1 VSGSVVPRSVVP
13 GSVVPRS
20 VVPRSDVLGSVAA
33 VSDRARRPFWLHQ
46 LVEYIIGL
54 ILVAQGLQGPEPL
67 VPAVVGGVV
76 VLNAAVAIGPLG
88 AFRLVPRRLHQVV
101 DLVAIGV
108 VVAAAIQPWIDVDVG
123 TRAIMI
129 GVAFVYGFVWIYSD
143 FAERPARQHRRA
155 AAAGA
160 RGEDLGRTA
169 GRLAGNAV
177 TAWRR
182 RKD

>member
-1 VSGSVVPRSVVP
+1 M
-13 GSVVPRS
+13 
-20 VVPRSDVLGSVAA
+20 
-33 VSDRARRPFWLHQ
+33 SDRARRPFWLHQ

-54 ILVAQGLQGPEPL
+54 ILVATGLQGPEPL

-76 VLNAAVAIGPLG
+76 LLNAAVAIGPLG
-88 AFRLVPRRLHQVV
+88 AFRLVGRRLHRVG
-101 DLVAIGV
+101 DLVVIAFV
-108 VVAAAIQPWIDVDVG
+108 VVAAVQPWVEVDIG

-129 GVAFVYGFVWIYSD
+129 GIAFVYGFVWFYSD
-143 FAERPARQHRRA
+143 FADKQARRQRRVA
-155 AAAGA
+155 ATGD

-182 RKD
+182 RKPES

>member
-1 VSGSVVPRSVVP
+1 M
-13 GSVVPRS
+13 
-20 VVPRSDVLGSVAA
+20 
-33 VSDRARRPFWLHQ
+33 SDRARRPFWLHQ

-54 ILVAQGLQGPEPL
+54 ILVATGLQGPEPL

-76 VLNAAVAIGPLG
+76 LLNAAVAIGPLG
-88 AFRLVPRRLHQVV
+88 AFRLVGRRLHGVV
-101 DLVAIGV
+101 DLVVIAFV
-108 VVAAAIQPWIDVDVG
+108 VVAAVQPWVEVDIG

-129 GVAFVYGFVWIYSD
+129 AIAFVYGFVWFYSD
-143 FAERPARQHRRA
+143 FAEKQARQQRRA
-155 AAAGA
+155 AATGD

-182 RKD
+182 RKPGS

>member
-1 VSGSVVPRSVVP
+1 M
-13 GSVVPRS
+13 
-20 VVPRSDVLGSVAA
+20 
-33 VSDRARRPFWLHQ
+33 SDRARRPFWLHQ

-76 VLNAAVAIGPLG
+76 LLNAAVAIGPLG
-88 AFRLVPRRLHQVV
+88 AFRLVGRRLHRVL

-108 VVAAAIQPWIDVDVG
+108 VVAAAVQPWVDVDVG

-129 GVAFVYGFVWIYSD
+129 AIALVYGFVWFYSD
-143 FAERPARQHRRA
+143 FAEKQARQTRRVA
-155 AAAGA
+155 ATGD

-169 GRLAGNAV
+169 GRLAGDAV

-182 RKD
+182 RKPES

>member
-1 VSGSVVPRSVVP
+1 M
-13 GSVVPRS
+13 
-20 VVPRSDVLGSVAA
+20 
-33 VSDRARRPFWLHQ
+33 SDRARRPFWLHQ

-76 VLNAAVAIGPLG
+76 LLNAAVAIGPLG
-88 AFRLVPRRLHQVV
+88 AFRLVGRRLHQVL

-108 VVAAAIQPWIDVDVG
+108 VVAAAVQPWVDVDVG

-129 GVAFVYGFVWIYSD
+129 AIAVVHGFVWFYSD
-143 FAERPARQHRRA
+143 FAEKQARQKRRVA
-155 AAAGA
+155 ATGD

-182 RKD
+182 RKPES

>member
-1 VSGSVVPRSVVP
+1 M
-13 GSVVPRS
+13 
-20 VVPRSDVLGSVAA
+20 
-33 VSDRARRPFWLHQ
+33 SDRARRPFWLHQ

-76 VLNAAVAIGPLG
+76 LLNAAVAIGPLG
-88 AFRLVPRRLHQVV
+88 AFRLVGRRLHRVL

-108 VVAAAIQPWIDVDVG
+108 VVAAAVQPWVDVDVG

-129 GVAFVYGFVWIYSD
+129 AIAVVYGFVWFYSD
-143 FAERPARQHRRA
+143 FAEKQARQKRRVA
-155 AAAGA
+155 ATGD

-182 RKD
+182 RKPEN

>member
-1 VSGSVVPRSVVP
+1 MSG
-13 GSVVPRS
+13 
-20 VVPRSDVLGSVAA
+20 
-33 VSDRARRPFWLHQ
+33 RARRPFWLHQ

-76 VLNAAVAIGPLG
+76 LFNAAVAIGPLG
-88 AFRLVPRRLHQVV
+88 AFRLVGRRLHRIL
-101 DLVAIGV
+101 DLLAIGV
-108 VVAAAIQPWIDVDVG
+108 VAVAAVQPWIDVDVG

-129 GVAFVYGFVWIYSD
+129 AIAVVYGFVWFYSD
-143 FAERPARQHRRA
+143 FAEKQARQQRRVA
-155 AAAGA
+155 ATGD

-182 RKD
+182 RKPES

>member
-1 VSGSVVPRSVVP
+1 M
-13 GSVVPRS
+13 
-20 VVPRSDVLGSVAA
+20 
-33 VSDRARRPFWLHQ
+33 SDRARRPFWLHQ

-76 VLNAAVAIGPLG
+76 LLNAAVAIGPLG
-88 AFRLVPRRLHQVV
+88 AFRLVGRRLHRVL

-108 VVAAAIQPWIDVDVG
+108 VVAAAVQPWVDVDVG

-129 GVAFVYGFVWIYSD
+129 AIAVVYGFVWFYSD
-143 FAERPARQHRRA
+143 FAEKQARQKRRVA
-155 AAAGA
+155 ATGD

-182 RKD
+182 RKPES

>member
-1 VSGSVVPRSVVP
+1 MSG
-13 GSVVPRS
+13 
-20 VVPRSDVLGSVAA
+20 
-33 VSDRARRPFWLHQ
+33 RARRPFWLHQ

-67 VPAVVGGVV
+67 VPAIVGGVV
-76 VLNAAVAIGPLG
+76 LFNAAVAIGPLG
-88 AFRLVPRRLHQVV
+88 AFRLVGRRLHRIL
-101 DLVAIGV
+101 DLLAIGV
-108 VVAAAIQPWIDVDVG
+108 VAVAAVQPWIDVDVG

-129 GVAFVYGFVWIYSD
+129 AIAVVYGFVWFYSD
-143 FAERPARQHRRA
+143 FAEKQARQQRRVA
-155 AAAGA
+155 ATGD

-182 RKD
+182 RKPES

>member
-1 VSGSVVPRSVVP
+1 MSG
-13 GSVVPRS
+13 
-20 VVPRSDVLGSVAA
+20 
-33 VSDRARRPFWLHQ
+33 RARRPFWLHQ

-76 VLNAAVAIGPLG
+76 LFNAAVAIGPLG
-88 AFRLVPRRLHQVV
+88 AFRLVGRRFHRIL

-108 VVAAAIQPWIDVDVG
+108 VVVAAVQPWVDVDVG

-129 GVAFVYGFVWIYSD
+129 AIAVVYSFVWFYSD
-143 FAERPARQHRRA
+143 FAEKQARQQRRA
-155 AAAGA
+155 AATGD

-182 RKD
+182 RRPES

>member
-1 VSGSVVPRSVVP
+1 MSG
-13 GSVVPRS
+13 
-20 VVPRSDVLGSVAA
+20 
-33 VSDRARRPFWLHQ
+33 RARRPFWLHQ

-54 ILVAQGLQGPEPL
+54 ILVAQGLQGPEPV

-76 VLNAAVAIGPLG
+76 LFNAAVAIGPLG
-88 AFRLVPRRLHQVV
+88 AFRLVGRRLHRIL
-101 DLVAIGV
+101 DLLAIGV
-108 VVAAAIQPWIDVDVG
+108 VAVAAVQPWIDVDVG

-129 GVAFVYGFVWIYSD
+129 AIAVVYGFVWFYSD
-143 FAERPARQHRRA
+143 FAEKQARQQRRVA
-155 AAAGA
+155 ATGD

-182 RKD
+182 RKPES

>member
-1 VSGSVVPRSVVP
+1 M
-13 GSVVPRS
+13 
-20 VVPRSDVLGSVAA
+20 
-33 VSDRARRPFWLHQ
+33 SDRARRPFWLHQ

-54 ILVAQGLQGPEPL
+54 VLVAQGLQGPEPL

-76 VLNAAVAIGPLG
+76 LLNAAVAIGPLG
-88 AFRLVPRRLHQVV
+88 AFRLVGRRLHRVL

-108 VVAAAIQPWIDVDVG
+108 VVAAALQPWVDVDVG

-129 GVAFVYGFVWIYSD
+129 AIAVVYGVVWFYSD
-143 FAERPARQHRRA
+143 FAEKQARQMRRVA
-155 AAAGA
+155 ATGD

-182 RKD
+182 RKPES

>member
-1 VSGSVVPRSVVP
+1 M
-13 GSVVPRS
+13 
-20 VVPRSDVLGSVAA
+20 
-33 VSDRARRPFWLHQ
+33 SDRARRPFWLHQ

-76 VLNAAVAIGPLG
+76 LLNAAVAIGPLG
-88 AFRLVPRRLHQVV
+88 AFRLVGRRLHRVL

-108 VVAAAIQPWIDVDVG
+108 VVAAAVQPWVDVDVG

-129 GVAFVYGFVWIYSD
+129 AIAIVYGFVWFYSD
-143 FAERPARQHRRA
+143 FAEKQARQQRRVA
-155 AAAGA
+155 ATGD

-182 RKD
+182 RKPEN

>member
-1 VSGSVVPRSVVP
+1 M
-13 GSVVPRS
+13 
-20 VVPRSDVLGSVAA
+20 
-33 VSDRARRPFWLHQ
+33 SDRARRPFWLHQ
-46 LVEYIIGL
+46 VVEYIIGL

-76 VLNAAVAIGPLG
+76 LLNAAVAIGPLG
-88 AFRLVPRRLHQVV
+88 AFRLVGRRLHRVL

-108 VVAAAIQPWIDVDVG
+108 VVAAAVQPWVDVDVG

-129 GVAFVYGFVWIYSD
+129 AIAVVYGFVWFYSD
-143 FAERPARQHRRA
+143 FAEKQARQQRRA
-155 AAAGA
+155 AAATGD

-182 RKD
+182 RKPGS

>member
-1 VSGSVVPRSVVP
+1 M
-13 GSVVPRS
+13 
-20 VVPRSDVLGSVAA
+20 
-33 VSDRARRPFWLHQ
+33 SDRALRPFWLHQ
-46 LVEYIIGL
+46 AVEYIIGL
-54 ILVAQGLQGPEPL
+54 ILVGQGLQGPEPL

-76 VLNAAVAIGPLG
+76 LVNAAVAIGPLG
-88 AFRLVPRRLHQVV
+88 AFRLVGRRLHRVL

-108 VVAAAIQPWIDVDVG
+108 VVAAAVQPWVDVDVG

-129 GVAFVYGFVWIYSD
+129 GVAVVYGFVWFYSD
-143 FAERPARQHRRA
+143 FAEKQSRKERRA
-155 AAAGA
+155 AATGD

-182 RKD
+182 RKPKG

>member
-1 VSGSVVPRSVVP
+1 M
-13 GSVVPRS
+13 
-20 VVPRSDVLGSVAA
+20 
-33 VSDRARRPFWLHQ
+33 RPFWLHQ

-54 ILVAQGLQGPEPL
+54 ILVATGLQGPEPL

-76 VLNAAVAIGPLG
+76 LLNAAVAIGPLG
-88 AFRLVPRRLHQVV
+88 AFRLVGRRLHRVV
-101 DLVAIGV
+101 DLVVIAF
-108 VVAAAIQPWIDVDVG
+108 VVAASVQPWVDVDVG

-129 GVAFVYGFVWIYSD
+129 GIAFVYAFVWFYSD
-143 FAERPARQHRRA
+143 FAEKQARKQRRA
-155 AAAGA
+155 AAATGD

-182 RKD
+182 RKPSG

>member
-1 VSGSVVPRSVVP
+1 M
-13 GSVVPRS
+13 
-20 VVPRSDVLGSVAA
+20 
-33 VSDRARRPFWLHQ
+33 SDRARRPFWLHQ

-76 VLNAAVAIGPLG
+76 LLNAAVAIGPLG
-88 AFRLVPRRLHQVV
+88 AFRLVGRRLHRVV

-108 VVAAAIQPWIDVDVG
+108 VVAAAVQPWVDVDVG

-129 GVAFVYGFVWIYSD
+129 AIAVVYGFVWFYSD
-143 FAERPARQHRRA
+143 FAEKQARQKRRVA
-155 AAAGA
+155 ATGD

-182 RKD
+182 RKPES

>member
-1 VSGSVVPRSVVP
+1 M
-13 GSVVPRS
+13 
-20 VVPRSDVLGSVAA
+20 
-33 VSDRARRPFWLHQ
+33 SDRARRPFWLHQ

-76 VLNAAVAIGPLG
+76 LMNAAVAIGPLG
-88 AFRLVPRRLHQVV
+88 AFRLVGRRLHRVL

-108 VVAAAIQPWIDVDVG
+108 VVAAAVQPWVDVDVG

-129 GVAFVYGFVWIYSD
+129 AIAVVYGFVWFYSD
-143 FAERPARQHRRA
+143 FAEKQARQKRRVA
-155 AAAGA
+155 ATGD

-182 RKD
+182 RKPES

>member
-1 VSGSVVPRSVVP
+1 M
-13 GSVVPRS
+13 
-20 VVPRSDVLGSVAA
+20 
-33 VSDRARRPFWLHQ
+33 RPFWMHQ

-54 ILVAQGLQGPEPL
+54 ILVATGLQGPEPL

-88 AFRLVPRRLHQVV
+88 AFRLVGRRLHRVL
-101 DLVAIGV
+101 DLVAIGI
-108 VVAAAIQPWIDVDVG
+108 VVAASVQPWVDVDVG

-129 GVAFVYGFVWIYSD
+129 AIAFVYGFVWFYSD
-143 FAERPARQHRRA
+143 FAEKQARQQRRA
-155 AAAGA
+155 AAATGD

-182 RKD
+182 RKPGS

>member
-1 VSGSVVPRSVVP
+1 MSG
-13 GSVVPRS
+13 
-20 VVPRSDVLGSVAA
+20 
-33 VSDRARRPFWLHQ
+33 RARRPFWLHQ

-67 VPAVVGGVV
+67 VPAIVGGVV
-76 VLNAAVAIGPLG
+76 LFNAAVAIGPLG
-88 AFRLVPRRLHQVV
+88 AFRLVGRRLHRIL

-108 VVAAAIQPWIDVDVG
+108 VVVAAVQPWIDVDVG

-129 GVAFVYGFVWIYSD
+129 AIAVVYGFVWFYSD
-143 FAERPARQHRRA
+143 FAEKQARQQRRVA
-155 AAAGA
+155 ATGD

-182 RKD
+182 RKPES